1 MISLTEVTLKEIPP
15 GADLKCKS
23 PCFANIPLEMV
34 ARKTKDFPEYTW
46 GVFCRDTATI
56 YLFKNKPT
64 K

>member
-56 YLFKNKPT
+56 YLFKTQPK
-64 K
+64 